1 MEGTEMAEYEHGS
14 MDVTEQRKAFA
25 GFIKGAVLVFVFTAL
40 VLILL
45 AIVGT

>member
-14 MDVTEQRKAFA
+14 MDVSEQQKTFA
-25 GFIKGAVLVFVFTAL
+25 GFVKAAALVFLFTAV
-40 VLILL
+40 VLIFL